1 MRAGSWFKVGAWD
14 QVPEG
19 CRGIGASRS
28 FVIGLG
34 ILLGYV
40 LLTAFSNVSLADLG
54 MEPDSLKGP
63 LALSGG
69 AGVLVGCAVATSLR
83 RHSCRVESLV
93 CLTWALCVFTLLKRG
108 CLIEGDGL
116 ACVLVGDILVW
127 ACVIPLLFVWCRA
140 SGVRTGSDVLRVLGY
155 ALVLAVVIFLVV
167 VTIPA
172 QAGVLATAVVLPAA
186 FAFVALHNG
195 VRVPASADLSITCP
209 DSIGAARGTAVSDLL
224 SPAIGASLGGAF
236 FLLSFAAGFLTDL
249 VPVSLNDEA
258 LVGFLNLPAA
268 YMAVYLVVF
277 SVYLLV
283 LSHVKQLRFLY
294 IYGIAVVLIT
304 VGYLS
309 LPFSTI
315 GGFALS
321 VFAAGEVVA
330 FTFIG
335 VLLYEVCLRGGD
347 GLALKGMLLVG
358 AGMLAADILS
368 VVVQLSPSYAYDDF
382 SFRTAIAAVAAIVIL
397 VLALVLLPK
406 TEEVLVDAPTTSLD
420 SRVSENGS
428 SAGTDPINGQL
439 DCFVSH
445 YGLTAR
451 EADIVALIASG
462 RDVPYIER
470 ELDVAKST
478 VKTHIKH
485 IYEKCGVSSRQA
497 LLDLLE
503 VV

>member
-1 MRAGSWFKVGAWD
+1 MRAGSWFKVGARG
-14 QVPEG
+14 QATEG
-19 CRGIGASRS
+19 CRKVGASRG

-34 ILLGYV
+34 LLLGYV
-40 LLTAFSNVSLADLG
+40 LLVAFSNVSLADLG

-69 AGVLVGCAVATSLR
+69 VGVLAGCAVVTVLR
-83 RHSCRVESLV
+83 RHPCRVESLV
-93 CLTWALCVFTLLKRG
+93 CLAWALCVFTLLKKG
-108 CLIEGDGL
+108 CLIEDGGL
-116 ACVLVGDILVW
+116 ACVLVGDALVW
-127 ACVIPLLFVWCRA
+127 ACVLPLFFTWCRV
-140 SGVRTGSDVLRVLGY
+140 SGVRTDSDVLRVLGS
-155 ALVLAVVIFLVV
+155 AFVFAVVIFLVV
-167 VTIPA
+167 VTMPA
-172 QAGVLATAVVLPAA
+172 QAGVLAMAVVLPAA
-186 FAFVALHNG
+186 FAFVVLHNEA
-195 VRVPASADLSITCP
+195 RVSAWADLAAACP
-209 DSIGAARGTAVSDLL
+209 DGISDARGMTAPDHL
-224 SPAIGASLGGAF
+224 SPAMGASLGGTF
-236 FLLSFAAGFLTDL
+236 FLLPFAASFLTDL

-268 YMAVYLVVF
+268 YMAIYLAVF
-277 SVYLLV
+277 SIYLLA
-283 LSHVKQLRFLY
+283 LSHLRRPRFLY
-294 IYGIAVVLIT
+294 IYGIAVILIT

-330 FTFIG
+330 FVFVG

-358 AGMLAADILS
+358 AGMLSADILS
-368 VVVQLSPSYAYDDF
+368 IVVQVSPSYAYDDF
-382 SFRTAIAAVAAIVIL
+382 SFRTAIAAVAAIAIL

-406 TEEVLVDAPTTSLD
+406 TEEVLADVPAAPLD
-420 SRVSENGS
+420 SHVLEDDSLSGS
-428 SAGTDPINGQL
+428 DPINGQL
-439 DCFVSH
+439 DRFVSH